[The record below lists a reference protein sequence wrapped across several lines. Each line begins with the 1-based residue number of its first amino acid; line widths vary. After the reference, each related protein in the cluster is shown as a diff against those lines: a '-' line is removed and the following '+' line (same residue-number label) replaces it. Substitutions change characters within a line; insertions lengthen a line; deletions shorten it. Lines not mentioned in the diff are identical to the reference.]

1 VVTTSIDFN
10 EVPALYDVTI
20 RHTRTTPIRNAFRY
34 RSFCWL
40 VDADNPPRLRWP
52 ARLLA
57 RFDDRDHLDVRQSL
71 RAEGIE
77 ADRVLMLANARTLGY
92 VFNPISV
99 YWCYSGAALAA
110 VVAEV
115 HNTYGGRHAYVLRPD
130 ALGLAETAKQLYV
143 SPFYPVDGRYRL
155 HVPEPGERL
164 SLSITLQRPDGEPF
178 SATMAGERR
187 PATMRSLLRMW
198 WRYPLAPLRI
208 TALIRWQGLRLWRR
222 GLEIVPREN
231 NACSALKAEVASR

>member
-1 VVTTSIDFN
+1 MVTTGGDVN
-10 EVPALYDVTI
+10 PAPALYDVTI

-34 RSFCWL
+34 RSFYWL
-40 VDADNPPRLRWP
+40 VDADEPPQLRWP

-57 RFDDRDHLDVRQSL
+57 TFDHRDHLDVRQSL
-71 RAEGIE
+71 RDEGIE
-77 ADRVLMLANARTLGY
+77 ADRILMLANARTLGY

-99 YWCYSGAALAA
+99 HWCYSGGILAA

-115 HNTYGGRHAYVLRPD
+115 HNTYGGRHAYVVRPD
-130 ALGLAETAKQLYV
+130 ALGVAETDKQLYV

-155 HVPEPGERL
+155 NVPEPGERL

-178 SATMAGERR
+178 SATMTGERC
-187 PATMRSLLRMW
+187 PATTRSLLRMW

-222 GLEIVPREN
+222 GLEVVPRETN
-231 NACSALKAEVASR
+231 ECSPLKAEVVAR